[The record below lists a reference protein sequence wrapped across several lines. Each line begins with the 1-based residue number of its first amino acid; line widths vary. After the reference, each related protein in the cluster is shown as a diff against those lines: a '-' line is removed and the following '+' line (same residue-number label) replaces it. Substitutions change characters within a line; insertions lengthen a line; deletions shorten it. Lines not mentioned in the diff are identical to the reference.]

1 MKFADF
7 PTAESVAK
15 AFQGEIKGKTVL
27 ITGITQ
33 GGYGA
38 EVARVLTLF
47 GAKVILAGR
56 SIDKIRETAK
66 VIKKETPTAE
76 FRELVID
83 LGSQKSVR
91 QAAAQVLEFQEPID
105 VLMLNAGINYQT
117 IRPTRAL
124 DLDFG
129 GGKDYDKWAAYAQS
143 KTANILFAVELAE
156 RYRDKNL
163 LAFSL
168 DPGAS
173 ATSLQQYMTKE
184 DFIRFHYAYHPDG
197 RPKGDWLGTVQ
208 ENSATLRS
216 FYRGY
221 VSYTLS
227 SRCKDTQRERY
238 VDQNGSYLVKCQVT
252 TDPEDL
258 RPYACDKECART
270 LWALSEEIVGQKF
283 DV

>member
-15 AFQGEIKGKTVL
+15 ALQGEIKGKTVL

-105 VLMLNAGINYQT
+105 VLMLNAGI
-117 IRPTRAL
+117 
-124 DLDFG
+124 
-129 GGKDYDKWAAYAQS
+129 
-143 KTANILFAVELAE
+143 ANILFAVELAE

-270 LWALSEEIVGQKF
+270 LWALTEEIVGQKF